1 MSFLWFL
8 WRGESDRRKIN
19 LRTTR
24 QGRLAFARRA
34 LLALAAVI
42 AVSCLSPTL
51 PLPPP
56 NRPTIEGPDSTG
68 NVTLSGRVLPG
79 ANVYA
84 DNLVTGVSAG
94 QKSDPQTGEYRFN
107 IAAQV
112 GDDMVLFY
120 EYDSVF
126 SDRLYFTVPNPIRNT
141 GLGDGGIINAEPD
154 AGR

>member
-1 MSFLWFL
+1 MLVVLTS
-8 WRGESDRRKIN
+8 
-19 LRTTR
+19 
-24 QGRLAFARRA
+24 
-34 LLALAAVI
+34 

-56 NRPTIEGPDSTG
+56 NRPNIEGPDSTG

-84 DNLVTGVSAG
+84 DNLVTGASAG
-94 QKSDPQTGEYRFN
+94 QRADTQTGEYRFR

-120 EYDSVF
+120 KYDSEF
-126 SDRLYFTVPNPIRNT
+126 SDRLNFTVPNPIRAT
-141 GLGDGGIINAEPD
+141 GLGDGGVIYAAPD
-154 AGR
+154 AGP